1 MKAFAREFSM
11 TRALALGAGAA
22 MLVFPAVALAANGCA
37 QPGSPEQ
44 GSLQQGLAPDIV
56 VAAQHPR
63 GFPSFCSIPAIPGDV
78 RDAGAWKTAVVDT
91 RLAGAR
97 LQRQTDASTWTLDQ
111 TEGFAADAR
120 REAAPPPPMTSPSDA
135 DADAFT
141 QQLKARATPP
151 PRPR

>member
-11 TRALALGAGAA
+11 TRTLALGAGAA

-37 QPGSPEQ
+37 QPGPPAP
-44 GSLQQGLAPDIV
+44 GLAPDIV
-56 VAAQHPR
+56 AAAQHPR

-91 RLAGAR
+91 RLSGAR
-97 LQRQTDASTWTLDQ
+97 LQRQTDASTWTLEQ
-111 TEGFAADAR
+111 TESFAAEAR

-135 DADAFT
+135 DAEAFT